1 MSLFKIIIGKFKN
14 VSKDLFFEEIDR
26 IIEITESTAS
36 KVSGLEASLARLEAS
51 LASHKAILDQLN
63 NGINEKISQQL
74 NLRDELLRQLGQAT
88 VAESIEELESPIES
102 EKKRFKIPFP
112 FSPVNC
118 PQYSK
123 IHVIDVGAQ
132 NLSSEE
138 HVYSELRKDGHASVI
153 GFEPLADKMAER
165 VGEKDTLM
173 LGNFIGKGGK
183 EKFFTNKFD
192 PTSSLYETNH
202 DFVSQFI
209 ALPEML
215 EHVSE
220 ELVETTRLDDI
231 EQIKTCDFIKLDV
244 QGAELD
250 VIKGGI
256 NTISEA
262 IAIQCEVE
270 FSEVYKNQPLFSDI
284 DSVLR
289 RQGFELIRF
298 INLGNAGYEGLK
310 RPISNSRLLWAEAI
324 YFKLPSL
331 MEKAGAGK
339 LLKAVLVAHYNY
351 SLYDLAH
358 SYLRAYDKL
367 LSTEYADK
375 YASGIETYLNHY
387 NNRSSV

>member
-1 MSLFKIIIGKFKN
+1 MSLFKIIIRKFKN
-14 VSKDLFFEEIDR
+14 VIKGLFFKEIDR

-36 KVSGLEASLARLEAS
+36 KVSGIETS

-88 VAESIEELESPIES
+88 VAESVEEIES

-112 FSPVNC
+112 FSPIDC

-132 NLSSEE
+132 NLTSEE

-173 LGNFIGKGGK
+173 LGNFIGKGGE